1 MIYKNLLYFEPLAA
15 AVFLLY
21 VNLVKLAIALRSA
34 DARDELCPATLTVA
48 FSQPTLWLEAAQPAT
63 IWA

>member
-1 MIYKNLLYFEPLAA
+1 MAFGPSAA

-21 VNLVKLAIALRSA
+21 VNLLKLAIALFHALRSA

-48 FSQPTLWLEAAQPAT
+48 FSPPTLWLEAAQPAT